1 MTKTNNLNE
10 LPDTKELW
18 LDLGND
24 IIIQVSYDNEKQI
37 WQEGISQK
45 KDKIKIVFDT
55 DKETNEAHYLW
66 YAISC
71 YKAFA
76 RKGEFSEE
84 FVFADRNMVF
94 GYAKDWKDYIT
105 IQTGQEDKEG
115 NYNCELINIKKEK
128 WLEIAEFFE
137 KVSILFM
144 NRENLNQR
152 DIEDGD

>member
-24 IIIQVSYDNEKQI
+24 IIIQVSYDNDKQI

-45 KDKIKIVFDT
+45 KSKFKIVFDT
-55 DKETNEAHYLW
+55 DEEIDEAYYLR

-84 FVFADRNMVF
+84 FTFSERNMVF
-94 GYAKDWKDYIT
+94 GYDKEWKDYIT
-105 IQTGQEDKEG
+105 IQTGQEDDKGE
-115 NYNCELINIKKEK
+115 YKCELVQIKKDK

-144 NRENLNQR
+144 NRENLDKER
-152 DIEDGD
+152 EDES